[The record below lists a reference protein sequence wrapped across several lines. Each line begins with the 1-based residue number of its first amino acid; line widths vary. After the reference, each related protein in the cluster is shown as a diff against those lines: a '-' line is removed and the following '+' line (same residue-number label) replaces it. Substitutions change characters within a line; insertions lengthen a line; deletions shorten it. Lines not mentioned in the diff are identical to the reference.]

1 MRMQTLVGLAF
12 LLISLHVF
20 GKCASQ
26 EYKVSGKVSDVSGK
40 PIAGAKVKLDWVSE
54 VDRGSAHFR
63 TDARGRFRG
72 AIWYYPWEAKPAIA
86 DWCNGKLRE
95 VTVSAAA
102 PHFQPSQAVV
112 KVEGPDI
119 AIEVALELLRHQG
132 APP

>member
-1 MRMQTLVGLAF
+1 MRCWPACSGARGIIAMRMQTLVGLAF

-40 PIAGAKVKLDWVSE
+40 PIA
-54 VDRGSAHFR
+54 
-63 TDARGRFRG
+63 
-72 AIWYYPWEAKPAIA
+72 EAKPAIA

-112 KVEGPDI
+112 KVKGPDI
-119 AIEVALELLRHQG
+119 AIEVALELLRH
-132 APP
+132 